1 MKKSLLSII
10 FIIFVS
16 TFFVISCD
24 RKENSS
30 VQKNQVQTTK
40 TIRSVP
46 FQPSQDSSITIEQIK
61 AWLACNPILDSL
73 TIMYSD
79 SFKTKD
85 PKLRMRYQ
93 KDFTLAQ
100 DKICVLSGLSGGFI
114 EYKWILTNMGNPKN
128 KPVLDS
134 VKVETN

>member
-1 MKKSLLSII
+1 M
-10 FIIFVS
+10 
-16 TFFVISCD
+16 
-24 RKENSS
+24 
-30 VQKNQVQTTK
+30 
-40 TIRSVP
+40 
-46 FQPSQDSSITIEQIK
+46 K
-61 AWLACNPILDSL
+61 AWLACNPVLDSL

-93 KDFTLAQ
+93 KDFTKAQ